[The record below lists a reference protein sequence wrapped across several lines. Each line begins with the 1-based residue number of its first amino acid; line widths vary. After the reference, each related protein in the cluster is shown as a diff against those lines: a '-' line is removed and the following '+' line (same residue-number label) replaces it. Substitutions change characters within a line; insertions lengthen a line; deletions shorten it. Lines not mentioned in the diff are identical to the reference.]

1 MKKYAVIDIGSNS
14 VRLLLVA
21 DGKVLYKRLKTTR
34 LGENLAVSGTLLPKA
49 ISRSAT
55 AVAEFYH
62 LAKKEGAEDVLAF
75 ATASVRFA
83 KNGGDFLLAVKE
95 LCPLQVE
102 VISGET
108 EAEIGVLGAL
118 GNSDGAVLDIGG
130 ASTELIVRKKG
141 ECVYKK
147 SLDIGAVRLKDIC
160 GRDRE
165 KLEKVCKKAVESFGE
180 VPKIDTLTAIGGTA
194 TTLCAVALGLED
206 YDGERVTGA
215 TVSKARLQTLIN
227 EFFQK
232 SVEEIAKLPCISAGR
247 EDIITGGAV
256 LFSTVIDY
264 LGLQSFCASDRD
276 NLEGYAVKKGY
287 LV

>member
-118 GNSDGAVLDIGG
+118 GNSDGAVLDIGVR
-130 ASTELIVRKKG
+130 IVFHQFII
-141 ECVYKK
+141 E
-147 SLDIGAVRLKDIC
+147 IGIGVERCDSCFSFGLSHTGFCSGNC
-160 GRDRE
+160 GNQRQDHAQNQCQCQNFFHGFHLNLLSS
-165 KLEKVCKKAVESFGE
+165 KESFDVFG
-180 VPKIDTLTAIGGTA
+180 
-194 TTLCAVALGLED
+194 
-206 YDGERVTGA
+206 
-215 TVSKARLQTLIN
+215 
-227 EFFQK
+227 
-232 SVEEIAKLPCISAGR
+232 
-247 EDIITGGAV
+247 
-256 LFSTVIDY
+256 
-264 LGLQSFCASDRD
+264 
-276 NLEGYAVKKGY
+276 
-287 LV
+287 